1 MNIYQGNINPCGSY
15 CLVLME
21 PTVCLAP
28 NDLSTKLKYKIKFK
42 ETTFQHLKQASS
54 KYHFILAISPWS
66 SSSAVVR
73 ARNFKVIADFGE
85 ITPWKLA
92 KHKPQSDI
100 EIQYILLSYIL
111 PSDML
116 WEVNH
121 DFVSGDE
128 IQKRFYLQYK
138 PISLMKSFSFF
149 KIKMAGWFS
158 LLFNIFDF

>member
-1 MNIYQGNINPCGSY
+1 
-15 CLVLME
+15 ME

-100 EIQYILLSYIL
+100 EKNSIHIAILHIAIRYVMGS
-111 PSDML
+111 
-116 WEVNH
+116 
-121 DFVSGDE
+121 
-128 IQKRFYLQYK
+128 
-138 PISLMKSFSFF
+138 
-149 KIKMAGWFS
+149 
-158 LLFNIFDF
+158 